1 MGIGLGSEIASKES
15 DLESV
20 VNLFAGIFPKLTVE
34 HLPLA
39 IHYQYDMKFPSHFV
53 WLNHCTSFIEPPF
66 S

>member
-1 MGIGLGSEIASKES
+1 MGLRSEIASKES

-20 VNLFAGIFPKLTVE
+20 VNLFAGILPKLTVE

-39 IHYQYDMKFPSHFV
+39 IHYQYDMKFHSHFV
-53 WLNHCTSFIEPPF
+53 WLNHCTSFMEPPF

>member
-39 IHYQYDMKFPSHFV
+39 FRYPHDMELAV
-53 WLNHCTSFIEPPF
+53 PF
-66 S
+66 GVA